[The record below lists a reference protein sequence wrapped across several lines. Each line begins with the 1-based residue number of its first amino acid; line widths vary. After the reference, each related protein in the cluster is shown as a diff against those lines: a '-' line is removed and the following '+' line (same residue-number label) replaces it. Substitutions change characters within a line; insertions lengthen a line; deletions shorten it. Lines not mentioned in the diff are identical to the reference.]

1 MEDHREDLAIII
13 CTENGKPLAESR
25 VEIAYGAS
33 FMTWN
38 AAEALRYVKD
48 EVCKVSLPTGGYRTY
63 GQIIPSPYPGTR
75 NTVIKQ
81 PIGVCGL
88 ITPW

>member
-48 EVCKVSLPTGGYRTY
+48 EVCKVSLPTGG
-63 GQIIPSPYPGTR
+63 
-75 NTVIKQ
+75 
-81 PIGVCGL
+81 L
-88 ITPW
+88 